1 MKKVTGIGSLPNEPI
16 PNNSCWAPPEYDG
29 YLADQSYVLL
39 NEMKM
44 GEIDASLLSMYKLDV
59 DSR

>member
-1 MKKVTGIGSLPNEPI
+1 MKKITGIGSLPAEPI
-16 PNNSCWAPPEYDG
+16 PVNSCWAPPEYDG
-29 YLADQSYVLL
+29 YLADQTYVLL